1 MSDPTP
7 DPRRPRPLAL
17 ARDALIAFVV
27 VTLVW
32 RFLISGNWTAAV
44 LCGVVLATVLTVTS
58 LSRDRD
64 AAARGQAGDD
74 GGTG

>member
-7 DPRRPRPLAL
+7 GAGRPRPLLL

-44 LCGVVLATVLTVTS
+44 LCGVVLASVLTVTS

-64 AAARGQAGDD
+64 ADADDGDGSA